1 MALFRIL
8 MLGDVI
14 GRPGRK
20 MLLRVLPGYRTR
32 HGIHCVIANGENS
45 SGGLGIQR
53 DAMDD
58 LFTAGVDVIT
68 TGNHVWHRKEVYELL
83 KKEPRLLRP
92 ANYPDRLPGLG
103 HVVVENGGV
112 KVGVINLLG
121 RVFMEPMGS
130 PFETVERELAALK
143 EAGAQIVVVDFHAE
157 ATAEKEAMAFHL
169 TGRVS
174 LLAGT
179 HTHVQTSDE
188 KIFPEGM
195 GYITDLGRCGSFF
208 SVLGV
213 DHHASLEGF
222 LTCTNKKFTPAKDSL
237 TMEGV
242 IADIDPATGRV
253 ARIERIREQAE
264 AHDE

>member
-1 MALFRIL
+1 MASLRIL
-8 MLGDVI
+8 MLGDII

-20 MLLRVLPGYRTR
+20 MLLRLLPGYRTR
-32 HGIHCVIANGENS
+32 HGISCVIANGENS
-45 SGGLGIQR
+45 SGGMGIQR

-68 TGNHVWHRKEVYELL
+68 TGNHVWHRKEVHELL

-92 ANYPDRLPGLG
+92 ANYPARLPGLG
-103 HVVVENGGV
+103 HVVVERGGV
-112 KVGVINLLG
+112 KIGVLNLLG
-121 RVFMEPMGS
+121 RVFMEPMDN
-130 PFETVERELAALK
+130 PFEVAERELTLLR
-143 EAGAQIVVVDFHAE
+143 EAGAQSILVDFHAE

-169 TGRVS
+169 DGRVS

-188 KIFPEGM
+188 KIFPDGM

-213 DHHASLEGF
+213 EYPASLEGF

-237 TMEGV
+237 MMEGV
-242 IADIDPATGRV
+242 IADIDPATGRAV
-253 ARIERIREQAE
+253 RIERIREQAE